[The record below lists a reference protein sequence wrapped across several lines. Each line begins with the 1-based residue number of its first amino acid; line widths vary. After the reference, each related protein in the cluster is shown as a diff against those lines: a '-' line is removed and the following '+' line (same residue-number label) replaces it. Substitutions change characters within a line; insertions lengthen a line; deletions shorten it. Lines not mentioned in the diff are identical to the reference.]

1 MTPYSKQRARA
12 EPMLS
17 NEFRQKLS
25 LMTTAELLEVMN
37 KQIEETQNMINLLT
51 EEIQLRLMEMEQ
63 DE

>member
-1 MTPYSKQRARA
+1 MTPYSKQKARA

-17 NEFRQKLS
+17 NEFRRKLS

-63 DE
+63 DK